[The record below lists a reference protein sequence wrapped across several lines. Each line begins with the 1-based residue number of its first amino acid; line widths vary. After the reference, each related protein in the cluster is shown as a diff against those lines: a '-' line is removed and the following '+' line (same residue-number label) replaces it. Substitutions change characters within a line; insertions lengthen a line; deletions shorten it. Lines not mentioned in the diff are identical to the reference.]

1 MPRHRG
7 AEVAHRFGPRTS
19 QGCAAGHAHET
30 GSPRERLF
38 ILGLRCVGAWEEQND
53 DCIVQKELGCDEVID
68 FTSDVAVYYLIACW
82 MTAAIAAMA
91 WYAGSP
97 LGRMTLAARDSES
110 RAEYLG
116 YNARVIRFAAFTA
129 GGFFAGVAGGLFAVA
144 YEFVGGEVITFATS
158 RDVIIMAYI
167 GGVGHFVGP
176 IIGAVVLTL
185 LQSLL
190 SNYTEIW
197 GLYVGIVFVGAVMFA
212 PGGIAGVI
220 AHHLPYLSA
229 DGIRRL
235 APPYAAFGASVITAA
250 LGVIGLLETVSFLNE
265 AAVGE
270 HRFKLFAFDVDAA
283 SRLTW
288 ATFLILI
295 VGGTVAA
302 RKTLQ
307 TCRRA
312 WHSLV
317 MENAA
322 V

>member
-1 MPRHRG
+1 
-7 AEVAHRFGPRTS
+7 
-19 QGCAAGHAHET
+19 
-30 GSPRERLF
+30 LF
-38 ILGLRCVGAWEEQND
+38 LG
-53 DCIVQKELGCDEVID
+53 ID